1 MKVRAEEVEKAYNKL
16 KTLLTE
22 READVIKRFYGI
34 DKKVRHTLV
43 EIAEKYKVTRE
54 RIRQIKVIALD
65 KLKVKK

>member
-34 DKKVRHTLV
+34 EAVRHSLA